1 MTHDLLLIGHTLGR
15 SWVISN
21 HPLPALEQAEQE
33 VTNGGTGNSV
43 YLLLSVAIY
52 WQSLSLNA
60 HRAAD
65 TETLL
70 KAHTNHPAVLRGD
83 SIVC

>member
-15 SWVISN
+15 GSFLTTHS
-21 HPLPALEQAEQE
+21 LPALEQAEQE

-52 WQSLSLNA
+52 
-60 HRAAD
+60 
-65 TETLL
+65 
-70 KAHTNHPAVLRGD
+70 
-83 SIVC
+83 